1 MKRDIGYKIGVFLKK
16 DVAREIPKQERI
28 SGSRRRRRIG
38 RMTDSQ
44 ALHASTY
51 CMRGRLRKSHCLCEK
66 LLLMLVT
73 SAPDYA
79 YYGKQA

>member
-1 MKRDIGYKIGVFLKK
+1 VKRAIYYKIDVFLKE
-16 DVAREIPKQERI
+16 DVAREIPRQERI
-28 SGSRRRRRIG
+28 SGSSRRRRIG

-44 ALHASTY
+44 TALHALTY

-73 SAPDYA
+73 SAPDHA
-79 YYGKQA
+79 N